1 MNHNLPGASALRLSH
16 RGAGTGTA
24 VVQHGGREESCAARV
39 LQRRERR
46 WLGQTRFW
54 GFTALYYGM
63 LLESY
68 ADYDAASLGKPL
80 RPIIPQELGVEFPKL
95 PKLWPETSATI

>member
-1 MNHNLPGASALRLSH
+1 
-16 RGAGTGTA
+16 
-24 VVQHGGREESCAARV
+24 
-39 LQRRERR
+39 
-46 WLGQTRFW
+46 
-54 GFTALYYGM
+54 M

-95 PKLWPETSATI
+95 PKLWPETSAT